1 MALELAGAP
10 VEVYGMFSDTPLLDL
25 EVDVCSDLMIRHKSG
40 AVSQIHLDYIQ
51 RPSHRSGLL
60 TFERGW
66 VSYDFN
72 RMELVGQTETDDA
85 PLLIWNDAS
94 YDANEMYVDQMRE
107 FVRFTEEGR
116 LRHKYDAASS
126 LDSLRVVEALFESSQ
141 SGSAVTI
148 EREERFSF

>member
-1 MALELAGAP
+1 
-10 VEVYGMFSDTPLLDL
+10 
-25 EVDVCSDLMIRHKSG
+25 
-40 AVSQIHLDYIQ
+40 
-51 RPSHRSGLL
+51 
-60 TFERGW
+60 
-66 VSYDFN
+66 
-72 RMELVGQTETDDA
+72 
-85 PLLIWNDAS
+85 
-94 YDANEMYVDQMRE
+94 MYVDQMRE